1 MNLIYKGLP
10 GITKNVHVRGHMQ
23 GGGGVHPA
31 IFFHGVP
38 EDFGPMRFLKPFP
51 ESEEFQSLNPRIRH
65 QYYLWMLN

>member
-38 EDFGPMRFLKPFP
+38 EDLGPNFRQFP
-51 ESEEFQSLNPRIRH
+51 CDF
-65 QYYLWMLN
+65 